1 VKRAD
6 FAEKHLLS
14 RSPLSYLLYPVSLC
28 YAGLMLF
35 RRKLLSA
42 KGYHAPFRVISVG
55 NLSSGGSGKSPIAI
69 ALCKKLQKRGLKVA
83 YASRGYKSKLE
94 HTANLVS
101 DGQSLFFRA
110 SAAGDE
116 AVMAARMLPGI
127 PVFSG
132 KKRIE
137 VLKLA
142 AKRFP
147 ELQVMVLDDAMQH
160 LKVARDLDIVVFDTH
175 SALGNGFV
183 IPAGYLR
190 EGLCALSIK
199 SICVIH
205 QKPGA
210 LPNLKLEQAL
220 AKTGA
225 SLARVQSSAGDIL
238 HHGNPIP
245 PQTLKEKGIVLISA
259 IAHPASFEKSVKKL
273 GISYQRHLVFPDHF
287 SFEDPIIRQQLQHDP
302 AKHFLCTA
310 KDAAKL
316 EEFIGER
323 LLVLG
328 METELPE
335 VLIEQI
341 VAKLALSQ

>member
-1 VKRAD
+1 MNRAD
-6 FAEKHLLS
+6 FAEKHLLN
-14 RSPLSYLLYPVSLC
+14 RSFISYLLYPVSLC

-35 RRKLLSA
+35 RRKLWQGR
-42 KGYHAPFRVISVG
+42 GYRAPFKVISVG

-69 ALCKKLQKRGLKVA
+69 ALCKELQKRGLNVA

-101 DGQSLFFRA
+101 DGQSLFFPA

-116 AVMAARMLPGI
+116 AVMAAGMLPGI

-132 KKRIE
+132 RKRKE
-137 VLKLA
+137 VLELA
-142 AKRFP
+142 AKAFP

-190 EGLCALSIK
+190 EGLRALSIK
-199 SICVIH
+199 SLCVIH

-225 SLARVQSSAGDIL
+225 SLARVQSRAGDIL
-238 HHGNPIP
+238 HQGKPIP

-287 SFEDPIIRQQLQHDP
+287 SFEDPIIRQQLLHDP

-323 LLVLG
+323 LMVLR
-328 METELPE
+328 METDIPE
-335 VLIEQI
+335 ALVRRVITS
-341 VAKLALSQ
+341 LAIHQ